1 MKQTISAKFH
11 HTQGLFMSINFGPQ
25 RLLDPHLRLS
35 QTVVVGDVEGVS
47 GGGGVHASR
56 ASLLQPQ
63 VVEDF
68 GET

>member
-1 MKQTISAKFH
+1 
-11 HTQGLFMSINFGPQ
+11 MSINFGPQ